1 MYIFRSDN
9 RLEVSVSLHS
19 FCGMAEEKALIDS
32 GATEN
37 FIDQETVTQLK
48 LGSKKLS
55 EPVQLRNIDGSYN
68 KAGSITH
75 YLNLLMS

>member
-1 MYIFRSDN
+1 
-9 RLEVSVSLHS
+9 
-19 FCGMAEEKALIDS
+19 
-32 GATEN
+32 
-37 FIDQETVTQLK
+37 LK

-75 YLNLLMS
+75 YLDLLVSRGNKKVTERFYVTNLGSNRLILGYP